1 MSLLS
6 SRQGGK
12 KRINKSHFIIMT
24 LRGSTIEG
32 GKNPKAV
39 NHNNDPS
46 VALISTFIS
55 EREERIFRLIRQAQ
69 ENPDIR
75 EFECEL
81 RA

>member
-6 SRQGGK
+6 SRQAGK

-24 LRGSTIEG
+24 LRGSTTG
-32 GKNPKAV
+32 GKSPNAV
-39 NHNNDPS
+39 NHANDPS
-46 VALISTFIS
+46 VALVGTFIS
-55 EREERIFRLIRQAQ
+55 EREESIFRLARQAR
-69 ENPDIR
+69 ESPEIR